1 MREAKKY
8 MKSLKRS
15 ELKENFIVYENEQ
28 GGFYS
33 DNEYE
38 IFTPFLLLKPVSEQV
53 FFIECG
59 EEVDYY
65 IERKGGVHKV
75 YFLNHRRDKVYLKP
89 DFVTY
94 EEADAYLD
102 VVDKDCPAF
111 VRQSW
116 FCKDLSTDK
125 EYRKEIVASANR
137 WKYNYKYNFN
147 MLNYEILEDD
157 VVENEIDIEDV

>member
-1 MREAKKY
+1 

-15 ELKENFIVYENEQ
+15 ELKQNFIVYESEQ
-28 GGFYS
+28 GSFYS
-33 DNEYE
+33 DNEHG
-38 IFTPFLLLKPVSEQV
+38 IFSAFLLIKPVSDQV

-75 YFLNHRRDKVYLKP
+75 YFLNHRREKVYIKLE
-89 DFVTY
+89 FITY

-116 FCKDLSTDK
+116 FCKDLANDK
-125 EYRKEIVASANR
+125 EYRKEIIAAANR

-147 MLNYEILEDD
+147 LLNYEIEEDKI
-157 VVENEIDIEDV
+157 NEEESEERQEVN

>member
-1 MREAKKY
+1 

-15 ELKENFIVYENEQ
+15 ELKYGFVVYENEQ

-33 DNEYE
+33 DNEHGV
-38 IFTPFLLLKPVSEQV
+38 FKPFLLIRPVSDQI
-53 FFIECG
+53 FFIECD

-75 YFLNHRRDKVYLKP
+75 YFLNHRGDKVYLKP
-89 DFVTY
+89 DFITY

-116 FCKDLSTDK
+116 YCKDLLTDK
-125 EYRKEIVASANR
+125 EYRKEIIAGANR

-147 MLNYEILEDD
+147 MLNYELSEVIIKEDD
-157 VVENEIDIEDV
+157 NDLTDV